1 MAFWQVRGDLA
12 PEELPSEILLAND
25 ECQDTVSGSA
35 ACAVRMLQ
43 LSKFELHGGR
53 AQGGLGD
60 AAGSRS
66 GALTQS
72 EDVPR
77 RLKIVN
83 GCNDSSLWIAHE
95 AGAKVGP
102 GGQDLKIE
110 PGGVLLFPTPNGLS
124 ATRYWAKMGCDE
136 HGSNCQ
142 LGDSGGPGEACIK
155 NPVTGD
161 IDYSRCA
168 PPVDTKFEA
177 TFGQHGLPCN
187 PKAEGGKEMKGCDY
201 IDLSLVDGYT
211 LPVKLDIDG
220 DCKGSKEE
228 SVDMVDCSKLNLT
241 ECPTAELLSAAGI
254 TVDLQVVAHR
264 AHRIFSSSVAAGKQT
279 HFPHAEPLL
288 KKNAPAAAVK
298 SWSES
303 GCLTCNYQ
311 QMYLEKLAKSDLPL
325 GGTSALTLGAEPAK
339 ADTKPFRTCMTDAT
353 DTRFVHRSVH
363 PTLTRNMEEHN
374 SEQHL
379 SATKRIISGIA
390 GLPVPVPSFLGLPG
404 RLFCGRVQRTDTYVK
419 GVVEARGLKM
429 NGSSNLALAGAAT
442 LVEAEDRVEAE
453 AAVDATPDTTDLEL
467 SPDVRSSSTPAAE
480 ASAPLHDLEADLC
493 LGSFLLG
500 DRTVADCPGMY
511 SIRRCSKKVFAAD
524 VSMRAAVA
532 ALQAAQVAAEVVVV
546 FKSLELVQWPVDVPT
561 DDLLG
566 VIRLSELLSDP
577 GDPTLETLCDRRH
590 HVATLQADE
599 AAADALVR
607 IADTCGT
614 PCGFG
619 VVLRRGEFFG
629 LLDGEEATTAVLF
642 QDEWLHSQP
651 SLPSLPSTSHRSLLR
666 SARVESP
673 IRSRQEQERASR
685 CLSPQSPVPSS
696 EAEAFLALAEVLA
709 EVAAAAVSE
718 PFTPVKEAVD
728 ESEAIPICRPSNRKP
743 GRCMTEPSPT
753 RPTAASKFGMDLGM
767 DEPNQAGSASALQSE
782 SAQTAGSHAAT
793 VTGMQE
799 AVPHVHG
806 AMETLSG
813 EACELVGEAVCEA
826 EDAGVS
832 PRRLEETAEVSKVL
846 DCSHSVATVEVG
858 VHPEGT
864 VLPAQ
869 GLQASVSFASQPD

>member
-254 TVDLQVVAHR
+254 TVDLQVVNPISGQVVGCYSPCMRLLDTKWSNKDLVHSRTAEE
-264 AHRIFSSSVAAGKQT
+264 SSVAPYCCPTPPESPESCRAGPIKDT
-279 HFPHAEPLL
+279 KFLEAVHSKCPGVYGYAYDDGIGLMRCS
-288 KKNAPAAAVK
+288 AATTYT
-298 SWSES
+298 
-303 GCLTCNYQ
+303 LTFYC
-311 QMYLEKLAKSDLPL
+311 
-325 GGTSALTLGAEPAK
+325 PAK
-339 ADTKPFRTCMTDAT
+339 
-353 DTRFVHRSVH
+353 
-363 PTLTRNMEEHN
+363 
-374 SEQHL
+374 
-379 SATKRIISGIA
+379 
-390 GLPVPVPSFLGLPG
+390 LP
-404 RLFCGRVQRTDTYVK
+404 
-419 GVVEARGLKM
+419 
-429 NGSSNLALAGAAT
+429 
-442 LVEAEDRVEAE
+442 
-453 AAVDATPDTTDLEL
+453 
-467 SPDVRSSSTPAAE
+467 
-480 ASAPLHDLEADLC
+480 
-493 LGSFLLG
+493 
-500 DRTVADCPGMY
+500 
-511 SIRRCSKKVFAAD
+511 
-524 VSMRAAVA
+524 
-532 ALQAAQVAAEVVVV
+532 
-546 FKSLELVQWPVDVPT
+546 
-561 DDLLG
+561 
-566 VIRLSELLSDP
+566 
-577 GDPTLETLCDRRH
+577 
-590 HVATLQADE
+590 
-599 AAADALVR
+599 
-607 IADTCGT
+607 
-614 PCGFG
+614 
-619 VVLRRGEFFG
+619 
-629 LLDGEEATTAVLF
+629 
-642 QDEWLHSQP
+642 
-651 SLPSLPSTSHRSLLR
+651 
-666 SARVESP
+666 
-673 IRSRQEQERASR
+673 
-685 CLSPQSPVPSS
+685 
-696 EAEAFLALAEVLA
+696 
-709 EVAAAAVSE
+709 
-718 PFTPVKEAVD
+718 
-728 ESEAIPICRPSNRKP
+728 
-743 GRCMTEPSPT
+743 
-753 RPTAASKFGMDLGM
+753 
-767 DEPNQAGSASALQSE
+767 
-782 SAQTAGSHAAT
+782 
-793 VTGMQE
+793 
-799 AVPHVHG
+799 
-806 AMETLSG
+806 
-813 EACELVGEAVCEA
+813 
-826 EDAGVS
+826 
-832 PRRLEETAEVSKVL
+832 
-846 DCSHSVATVEVG
+846 
-858 VHPEGT
+858 
-864 VLPAQ
+864 
-869 GLQASVSFASQPD
+869 